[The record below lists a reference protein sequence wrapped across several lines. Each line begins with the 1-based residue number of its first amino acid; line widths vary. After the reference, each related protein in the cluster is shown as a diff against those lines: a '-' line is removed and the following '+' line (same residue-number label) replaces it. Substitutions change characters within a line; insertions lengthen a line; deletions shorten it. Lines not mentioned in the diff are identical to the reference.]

1 MFSIIFDKQETYPP
15 SFPSLSPHQALPL
28 LCSEQQDALSFNA
41 DLQHLYAA
49 VIARGNAQTRKRKLS
64 EEERPP
70 AKEPDLASSQGL
82 FDLKSRELPAD
93 FLKLHSLQNIS

>member
-1 MFSIIFDKQETYPP
+1 MFSIIFDKQETYPS